1 MNMNELICPYTWDCG
16 QKFEP
21 QEMSKYDCDF
31 LQSATENKMTFMFL
45 NCPKCSRRFQFD
57 TVEWKATNFGYD
69 DPTEKTVK
77 ETKSTKELTAI
88 LEKSKIEIP
97 SLYFDYL
104 TSNNFKSDVSIGQD
118 NFRLYNLEELCETV
132 NIDGTSCLRI
142 SELKGYAKSLEEVFG
157 EESTE
162 EFSLA
167 ELSNCLTIGYENEA
181 ILFLDCRDKN
191 SLWIFYPDGADIELT
206 KMTLDKIVK
215 RKIGIKNGSA

>member
-1 MNMNELICPYTWDCG
+1 MNELICPYTWDCG

-21 QEMSKYDCDF
+21 QEMSKYDYDF
-31 LQSATENKMTFMFL
+31 LQSATENKMTFMFIH
-45 NCPKCSRRFQFD
+45 CPKCSRRFQFN
-57 TVEWKATNFGYD
+57 TVEWKATSFGYE
-69 DPTEKTVK
+69 DPTKPVVK
-77 ETKSTKELTAI
+77 ESKNTKKLIAI

-97 SLYFDYL
+97 ALYFDYL
-104 TSNNFKSDVSIGQD
+104 TSNKFKSDVVIFKGQD
-118 NFRLYNLEELCETV
+118 KFRLYNLEELCETV
-132 NIDGTSCLRI
+132 EIDENSCLRI
-142 SELKGYAKSLEEVFG
+142 SKLKGYAKSLEEIFG

-191 SLWIFYPDGADIELT
+191 SLWIFYPDAGDIVPS

-215 RKIGIKNGSA
+215 RK

>member
-1 MNMNELICPYTWDCG
+1 MNELICPYTWDCG

-21 QEMSKYDCDF
+21 QEMSKYDYDF
-31 LQSATENKMTFMFL
+31 LQSATEKKMTFMFIH
-45 NCPKCSRRFQFD
+45 CPKCSRRFQFN
-57 TVEWKATNFGYD
+57 TVEWKATSFGYE
-69 DPTEKTVK
+69 DPTKPVVK
-77 ETKSTKELTAI
+77 ESKNTKKLIAI

-97 SLYFDYL
+97 ALYFDYL
-104 TSNNFKSDVSIGQD
+104 TSNKFKSDVVIFKGQD
-118 NFRLYNLEELCETV
+118 KFRLYNLEELCETV
-132 NIDGTSCLRI
+132 EIDENSCLRI
-142 SELKGYAKSLEEVFG
+142 SKLKGYAKSLEEIFG

-191 SLWIFYPDGADIELT
+191 SLWIFYPDAGDIVPS

-215 RKIGIKNGSA
+215 RK